1 MVSAGPEKDWGTEWS
16 GQPLLWVTWESCLP
30 FLSMG
35 LGHGGPVYLKTSL
48 Y

>member
-1 MVSAGPEKDWGTEWS
+1 MVSAGPQKDWGTEQR
-16 GQPLLWVTWESCLP
+16 GKPLLWVTWASCLT

-35 LGHGGPVYLKTSL
+35 LGHSGPVYLKTRL